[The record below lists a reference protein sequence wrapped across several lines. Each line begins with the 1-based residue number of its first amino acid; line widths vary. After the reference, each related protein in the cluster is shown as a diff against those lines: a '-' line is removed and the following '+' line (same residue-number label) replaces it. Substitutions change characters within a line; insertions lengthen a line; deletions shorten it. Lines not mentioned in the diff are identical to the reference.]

1 MLMNKMQIIIAALKK
16 KAHVAVAAAASA
28 WALFY
33 YLTVMNV
40 YQNSLQIFIQ
50 MNGFYFTI
58 ASLLLNAMIAV
69 MIGVFAA
76 LLSYR
81 YECAKKYGYSGT
93 AATAVAIFSAGCPT
107 CGSFLLGLAGFPLG
121 LLALPLHGIEL
132 KIIALLALAAS
143 VNIASSSACK
153 IRTKKQ

>member
-1 MLMNKMQIIIAALKK
+1 MSSKLSLIITALKK

-28 WALFY
+28 GVLFY
-33 YLTVMNV
+33 YLTVYNV

-58 ASLLLNAMIAV
+58 ASLLLNSFIAIL
-69 MIGVFAA
+69 IGVFAA

-93 AATAVAIFSAGCPT
+93 AATAFAIFSAGCPT

-121 LLALPLHGIEL
+121 LLALPLRGIEL

-153 IRTKKQ
+153 IRTKKK